1 MGGPELAAIKFETAR
16 IHFLSDVFVVV
27 TYSMSSLDERSAV
40 ERSTRGDG
48 KKERR
53 ESVLLPIVL
62 VAELPRPSHDRKETT
77 ADESVAILDT

>member
-1 MGGPELAAIKFETAR
+1 
-16 IHFLSDVFVVV
+16 
-27 TYSMSSLDERSAV
+27 MSSLDERSAV

-48 KKERR
+48 KNERG

-77 ADESVAILDT
+77 EDESVAILDT